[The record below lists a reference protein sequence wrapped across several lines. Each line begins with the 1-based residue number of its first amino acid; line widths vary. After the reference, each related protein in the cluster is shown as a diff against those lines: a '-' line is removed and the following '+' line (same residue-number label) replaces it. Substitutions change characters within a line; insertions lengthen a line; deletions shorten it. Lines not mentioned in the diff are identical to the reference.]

1 MAAFSCADFVSART
15 CSSFTTTQVHTENLQ
30 ALCAW
35 YIDCTQSRR
44 SAWYFGIGLLT
55 VGSVLFGFSCNVVTL
70 YLSQILQGASS
81 AILYT
86 VGLAVLVDTVDPK
99 KVGRWL
105 GMAMSFNSFGLVIGP
120 TVGGI
125 VYEKAPLGK
134 IAVFAI
140 TIALGVVGIVLR
152 LMIKEQPRS
161 KSVNKAAAFNP
172 VSLRPLVHEDEG
184 SQRGRKDFRPITTTT
199 TTTTMTVSSVP
210 VPKISPRSEVFHF
223 RHVWVLVKSRRLVAA
238 FIGIFINEM

>member
-1 MAAFSCADFVSART
+1 M
-15 CSSFTTTQVHTENLQ
+15 
-30 ALCAW
+30 
-35 YIDCTQSRR
+35 
-44 SAWYFGIGLLT
+44 
-55 VGSVLFGFSCNVVTL
+55 L

-105 GMAMSFNSFGLVIGP
+105 GMAMSFNNFGLVIGP

-125 VYEKAPLGK
+125 VYQKAPLGK

-140 TIALGVVGIVLR
+140 TMALGVVGIVLR

-161 KSVNKAAAFNP
+161 KSVDNAAAFNS
-172 VSLRPLVHEDEG
+172 VSLRQLVHEDEG
-184 SQRGRKDFRPITTTT
+184 SQRGRKDSRPITTTT
-199 TTTTMTVSSVP
+199 TVTSVP
-210 VPKISPRSEVFHF
+210 VLEISPRSEVFHF
-223 RHVWVLVKSRRLVAA
+223 RHVWVLVNSRRLVAA